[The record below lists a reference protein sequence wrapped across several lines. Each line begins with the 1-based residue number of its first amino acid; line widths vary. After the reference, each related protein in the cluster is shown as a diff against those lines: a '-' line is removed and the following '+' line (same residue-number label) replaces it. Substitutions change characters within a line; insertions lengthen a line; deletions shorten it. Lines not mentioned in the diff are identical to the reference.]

1 MLRHSLSSVSEHD
14 ADWGMCAFLAR
25 LLPVCKPVS
34 RLTSA
39 VRRARIQP
47 DLDGAVGER
56 ELRER
61 KNKHKALPFLM

>member
-1 MLRHSLSSVSEHD
+1 
-14 ADWGMCAFLAR
+14 MCAFLAR

-39 VRRARIQP
+39 VWEQEYSRY
-47 DLDGAVGER
+47 LDGAVGER

>member
-1 MLRHSLSSVSEHD
+1 
-14 ADWGMCAFLAR
+14 MCAFLAR

-39 VRRARIQP
+39 GWGQEYSRY
-47 DLDGAVGER
+47 LDGEVGER

-61 KNKHKALPFLM
+61 KENNKALPYLV